1 MSRISLAKIMML
13 VERMVVTADQVAIDL
28 MIIVQ
33 IVISK
38 TATALAATRRKAIAL
53 APTRKKA
60 IPQVAI
66 ALMKILLAVIA
77 MVAIVQTRTIQID
90 PDQINLT
97 DKSHM
102 LSMTDTLVEREGV
115 LEVVAVRLFTS
126 S

>member
-1 MSRISLAKIMML
+1 MML
-13 VERMVVTADQVAIDL
+13 VERMVVTADQAAIGL
-28 MIIVQ
+28 MMTVQ

-60 IPQVAI
+60 IPLVAI
-66 ALMKILLAVIA
+66 ALMTILLAVIA
-77 MVAIVQTRTIQID
+77 MVAIVQTKTIQID

-115 LEVVAVRLFTS
+115 IKVAVQFTS